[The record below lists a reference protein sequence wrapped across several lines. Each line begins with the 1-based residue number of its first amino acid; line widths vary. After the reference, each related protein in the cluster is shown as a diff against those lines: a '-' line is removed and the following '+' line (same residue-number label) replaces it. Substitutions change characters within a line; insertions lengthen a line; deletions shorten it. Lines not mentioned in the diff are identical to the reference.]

1 MKMSPSQSN
10 AMVYSKHL
18 GNPNRQIHYEKRG
31 VLIQRATHGIQ
42 LGALAT
48 PERIL
53 QPQNVRSKQ
62 IIVLRD
68 EVRPQT
74 A

>member
-1 MKMSPSQSN
+1 MSPSESVFQASG
-10 AMVYSKHL
+10 
-18 GNPNRQIHYEKRG
+18 GNPYRQIHYEKRG

-53 QPQNVRSKQ
+53 QPQNVRSEQ

>member
-1 MKMSPSQSN
+1 MSPSESVFQASG
-10 AMVYSKHL
+10 
-18 GNPNRQIHYEKRG
+18 GNSNRQIYYEKRG

-53 QPQNVRSKQ
+53 QPQNVRSEQ